1 MTEAQSIK
9 LRAIID
15 LNWDLKQ
22 EEDINKMF
30 EMGRKLSKM
39 KSDLRD
45 DMGHAEYDHFI
56 EMGRRMFKSVEE

>member
-1 MTEAQSIK
+1 
-9 LRAIID
+9 
-15 LNWDLKQ
+15 
-22 EEDINKMF
+22 MF